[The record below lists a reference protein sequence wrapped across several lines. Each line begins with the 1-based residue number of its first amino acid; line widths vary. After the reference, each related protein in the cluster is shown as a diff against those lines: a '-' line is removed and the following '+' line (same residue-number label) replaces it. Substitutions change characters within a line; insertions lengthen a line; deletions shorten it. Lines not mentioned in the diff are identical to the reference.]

1 MDQSEH
7 VVTAC
12 VTFLLL
18 CAYDIPLYNTSR
30 EARLWW
36 ASLLRH
42 AVDSVSV
49 KVFWRQCFNESTSK
63 VSYVDD
69 RELGNGSKIMPMATM

>member
-18 CAYDIPLYNTSR
+18 CAYDIPLYIYYCSTTS
-30 EARLWW
+30 LYTYMY
-36 ASLLRH
+36 
-42 AVDSVSV
+42 SVV
-49 KVFWRQCFNESTSK
+49 H
-63 VSYVDD
+63 SYVVH
-69 RELGNGSKIMPMATM
+69 RHHCANLALQAEVSNSIGTVCNSVHYVLW